1 VTRSPFRARL
11 KPVPVDAD
19 ALEMPAKIA
28 THLRGNALALLALFV
43 ALGGTSYAAAGGF
56 VAKNGQLAG
65 CVGAGGSLKVLKPG
79 RACPKGQTAVAWNVA
94 GRAGASG
101 AAGAA
106 GAPGARGATGETGS
120 AGPSGQSIVGSTG
133 PTGPSD
139 AFTSKSHGSP
149 ISLPAGDYVLFAK
162 ARWRNGQKAETRELF
177 CELNDSAE
185 IVDSEAADVEAGSS
199 VTVVLGAPVHLDS
212 ASKVSLACSE
222 EEDPVEEGSL
232 KHPEL
237 TAIRVGTLHEQ

>member
-1 VTRSPFRARL
+1 MWS
-11 KPVPVDAD
+11 K
-19 ALEMPAKIA
+19 MPAKIA

-56 VAKNGQLAG
+56 VAKSGQLSG
-65 CVGAGGSLKVLKPG
+65 CVGSSGALKLLKPG
-79 RACPKGQTAVAWNVA
+79 RRCAKGQSAVAWNVA
-94 GRAGASG
+94 GRGGASG
-101 AAGAA
+101 APGAT
-106 GAPGARGATGETGS
+106 GARGATGETGS
-120 AGPSGQSIVGSTG
+120 TGPSGQSIVGSIG

-185 IVDSEAADVEAGSS
+185 ILDSEAADVEAGSS

>member
-1 VTRSPFRARL
+1 ML
-11 KPVPVDAD
+11 
-19 ALEMPAKIA
+19 AKIA
-28 THLRGNALALLALFV
+28 THLRGNTVALLALFV
-43 ALGGTSYAAAGGF
+43 ALGGTSYAAAGAF
-56 VAKNGQLAG
+56 VARNGQLSG
-65 CVGAGGSLKVLKPG
+65 CVGASGALKVLKPG
-79 RACPKGQTAVAWNVA
+79 RHCAKGQTAVAWNVA

-101 AAGAA
+101 AVG
-106 GAPGARGATGETGS
+106 PTGARGATGDSGSAGS

-139 AFTSKSHGSP
+139 AYTSKSHGSP

-177 CELNDSAE
+177 CELKDSAE
-185 IVDSEAADVEAGSS
+185 IVDSEAVDVEAGSS

-212 ASKVSLACSE
+212 AGKVSLACSE